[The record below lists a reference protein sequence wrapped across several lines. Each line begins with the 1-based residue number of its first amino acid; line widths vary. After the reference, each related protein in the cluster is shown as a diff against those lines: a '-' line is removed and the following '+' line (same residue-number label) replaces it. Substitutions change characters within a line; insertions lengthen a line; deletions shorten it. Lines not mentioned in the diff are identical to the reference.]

1 MNDVVWAQFRSCSG
15 RLIERPVQQLRGEK
29 LEECA
34 GVWEPPRYR
43 GRRAITTW
51 WRPADRAGHVGCA
64 TLGAL
69 EAAIS
74 LEFDPQVTAFA
85 SWPVRLFRAGS
96 TDGYVPD
103 FFARLRGGQAC
114 LLVRRPSGGAASGE
128 AWGRTLKLVAAAGE
142 QAGWQVRVHEGDDM
156 VVTRNRQRLARYRHE
171 RMACLDTA
179 RALREVFTGP
189 RPFDDG
195 IQASGL
201 PPLRTAACG
210 LHLIW
215 RGELLIDW
223 NRPFAPGHSLV
234 RTRQETL

>member
-96 TDGYVPD
+96 SDGYVPD
-103 FFARLRGGQAC
+103 FFARLRNGQAC
-114 LLVRRPSGGAASGE
+114 VLVRRPSGGAASGE
-128 AWGRTLKLVAAAGE
+128 AWGRTLKLVTAAGA
-142 QAGWQVRVHEGDDM
+142 QAGWQVRVHEGDET

-171 RMACLDTA
+171 RMACPDTA

-189 RPFDDG
+189 RPFDNG

-223 NRPFAPGHSLV
+223 SRPFAPGHSLV
-234 RTRQETL
+234 WTRQEAL

>member
-15 RLIERPVQQLRGEK
+15 RLIERPVQQLREEK
-29 LEECA
+29 LEERA

-51 WRPADRAGHVGCA
+51 WRPVDRAGHVGCA

-103 FFARLRGGQAC
+103 FFARLRNGQAC
-114 LLVRRPSGGAASGE
+114 VLVRRPSGGAASGE
-128 AWGRTLKLVAAAGE
+128 TWGRTLKLVAAAGA
-142 QAGWQVRVHEGDDM
+142 QAGWQVRVHEGDDA

-171 RMACLDTA
+171 RMACPDTA
-179 RALREVFTGP
+179 RVLREVFTRP
-189 RPFDDG
+189 RSFDGG

-201 PPLRTAACG
+201 PRLSTAACG

-223 NRPFAPGHSLV
+223 NRPFTPGRSLV
-234 RTRQETL
+234 WTRREAL

>member
-1 MNDVVWAQFRSCSG
+1 MSDVVWAQFRSRAG
-15 RLIERPVQQLRGEK
+15 RPVERPVHQLSAER
-29 LEECA
+29 LEERA

-69 EAAIS
+69 QAAIS

-85 SWPVRLFRAGS
+85 SWPVRLFRVGS

-103 FFARLRGGQAC
+103 FFARLRDGQAC
-114 LLVRRPSGGAASGE
+114 LVVRRPSGGAATGD
-128 AWGRTLKLVAAAGE
+128 AWGRALKLVTTAGE
-142 QAGWQVRVHEGDDM
+142 QAGWQVRVHGSDDA
-156 VVTRNRQRLARYRHE
+156 VVARNRQRLARYRHT
-171 RMACLDTA
+171 RMACPDTA
-179 RALREVFTGP
+179 RVLRDVFAGP
-189 RPFDDG
+189 RPFDAG

-201 PPLRTAACG
+201 PPMRTAACG

-223 NRPFAPGHSLV
+223 SRPFTPGRSLV
-234 RTRQETL
+234 WTGQEAT

>member
-29 LEECA
+29 LEERA

-85 SWPVRLFRAGS
+85 SWPVRLSRAGS
-96 TDGYVPD
+96 ADGYVPD
-103 FFARLRGGQAC
+103 FFARLRDGQAS
-114 LLVRRPSGGAASGE
+114 LLVRRPSGDAASGE
-128 AWGRTLKLVAAAGE
+128 AWGRTLKLVAAAGA
-142 QAGWQVRVHEGDDM
+142 QAGWQVRVHEGDDT

-171 RMACLDTA
+171 RMACLDTT